1 MSLVWPAMLWGLLLL
16 PALVASYLLL
26 QRRRKR
32 NHLRYASL
40 ALIRGSVGP
49 GQRLRRHVPPALLLL
64 ALAATVFALA
74 RPSAVVTLPSD
85 QRTLIL
91 ALDVSLSM
99 SATDI
104 EPNRLAA
111 AQAAARGFVEDLPSD
126 LQVGI
131 VSFAGTASLV
141 QAPTFDRTAA
151 TSAIDRLLLD
161 RHTAIGSAILVSLAT
176 LFPDQGVDLDTML
189 LGDWQGAASAGGRV
203 GEVTSIEV
211 PGSYASAAIILLTDG
226 RSTTGPHPI
235 EAARVAADRGVRV
248 YTVGFG
254 TTEGA
259 TVTTEGWSMY
269 MRFDEGSL
277 TAVADIT
284 DAEYF
289 HAGTAADLRRVYDDL
304 STRFVLERQETELT
318 AFFAAAAAALAVL
331 AGLLSLAWFNRE
343 I

>member
-32 NHLRYASL
+32 NHLRYSSL

-49 GQRLRRHVPPALLLL
+49 GQRLRRHVPPMLLLL

-141 QAPTFDRTAA
+141 QAPTTDRRAA
-151 TSAIDRLLLD
+151 ISAIDRLLLD

-176 LFPDQGVDLDTML
+176 LFPDHGVDLDTML
-189 LGDWQGAASAGGRV
+189 LGDGQGASSVGGRF
-203 GEVTSIEV
+203 GDVTLIAV
-211 PGSYASAAIILLTDG
+211 PGSYPSAAIILLTDG

-235 EAARVAADRGVRV
+235 EASRVAADRGVRV

-277 TAVADIT
+277 KAVADIT
-284 DAEYF
+284 GAEYF

-304 STRFVLERQETELT
+304 SARFVLERQETELT
-318 AFFAAAAAALAVL
+318 ALFAAAAAALAVL
-331 AGLLSLAWFNRE
+331 AGLLSLVWFNRE

>member
-16 PALVASYLLL
+16 PALVACYLLL

-32 NHLRYASL
+32 NRLRYPSL

-49 GQRLRRHVPPALLLL
+49 GQSLRCHVPPALLLL

-74 RPSAVVTLPSD
+74 RPSSIVILPSD

-99 SATDI
+99 SAPDI

-141 QAPTFDRTAA
+141 QAPTIDRMAVV
-151 TSAIDRLLLD
+151 SAIDRLLLD

-176 LFPDQGVDLDTML
+176 LFPAQGPDLDTML
-189 LGDWQGAASAGGRV
+189 LGDWQGASSGGGRAGEASA
-203 GEVTSIEV
+203 IAV
-211 PGSYASAAIILLTDG
+211 PGSYPSAAIILLTDG

-277 TAVADIT
+277 RAVADIT

-304 STRFVLERQETELT
+304 SARFVLERQETELT
-318 AFFAAAAAALAVL
+318 ALFAAAATALAVL
-331 AGLLSLAWFNRE
+331 AGLLSLVWFNRE